1 MVFVSHLPAI
11 VGARVRLIF
20 PKVQNHAGLEFFFR
34 DLSLSLFETSSL
46 HGKLIGHIKLYGK
59 GDSKSMIRANA
70 TGSRESVQVEI
81 RNPHPETGVE
91 LWLNII
97 AYKMSE
103 DELRRNFLRTLI
115 QTAKRHGVKVRG
127 LEIEDEHGQH

>member
-1 MVFVSHLPAI
+1 MSHLPAVI
-11 VGARVRLIF
+11 GARVRLIF
-20 PKVQNHAGLEFFFR
+20 PKVQNQAGLEFFFR
-34 DLSLSLFETSSL
+34 DLTLSLFETSSL
-46 HGKLIGHIKLYGK
+46 DGRLIGHIKLYGK

-70 TGSRESVQVEI
+70 TGLRESVQVEI
-81 RNPHPETGVE
+81 RNSHPEIGVE

-97 AYKMSE
+97 AYKKSE

-115 QTAKRHGVKVRG
+115 QTAKRHGVKVRR

>member
-20 PKVQNHAGLEFFFR
+20 PKVQNHAELEFFFR

-46 HGKLIGHIKLYGK
+46 DGRLIGHIKLYGK

-70 TGSRESVQVEI
+70 TGLRESVQVEI
-81 RNPHPETGVE
+81 RNSHPEIGVE

-97 AYKMSE
+97 TYKMSE

>member
-1 MVFVSHLPAI
+1 VFAKVDNHD
-11 VGARVRLIF
+11 RLD
-20 PKVQNHAGLEFFFR
+20 FFCR
-34 DLSLSLFETSSL
+34 DLALSLFETSSL
-46 HGKLIGHIKLYGK
+46 DGRLIGHIKLYGK

-70 TGSRESVQVEI
+70 TGLRESLQVEI
-81 RNPHPETGVE
+81 RNSHPEIRVE

-115 QTAKRHGVKVRG
+115 QTAKRHGVTVRG

>member
-46 HGKLIGHIKLYGK
+46 DGRLIGHIKLYGK

-70 TGSRESVQVEI
+70 TGLRESVRVAV
-81 RNPHPETGVE
+81 RDSDSGMGVE
-91 LWLNII
+91 LG
-97 AYKMSE
+97 
-103 DELRRNFLRTLI
+103 LRTMPYSM
-115 QTAKRHGVKVRG
+115 T
-127 LEIEDEHGQH
+127 